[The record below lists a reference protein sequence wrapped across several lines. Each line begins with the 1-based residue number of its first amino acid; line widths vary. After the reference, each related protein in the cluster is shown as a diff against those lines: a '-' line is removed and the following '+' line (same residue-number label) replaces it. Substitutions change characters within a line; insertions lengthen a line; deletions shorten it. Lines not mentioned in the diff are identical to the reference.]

1 MTAGTFV
8 AAVLTLAIF
17 SFLYR
22 ENPFFRFAEHL
33 LVGLSAGYFT
43 VIAVQG
49 TLVPKVIEPLKAG
62 DFWVVIPFVL
72 IILILGRLTEKT
84 RPASRIPLA
93 LVIGAGAGVAVPALL
108 QARVLVQVGATM
120 KPLDSFANVLILTG
134 VITTLIYFYFSREHR
149 GWWGRLAS
157 VGTWYLMIFFGAT
170 FGNTVMSRISL
181 LIGRL
186 EFLFGDFL
194 GLIK

>member
-1 MTAGTFV
+1 MNLATLV
-8 AAVLTLAIF
+8 ATLLTLAIF

-49 TLVPKVIEPLKAG
+49 TLVPKVLEPLKAG
-62 DFWVVIPFVL
+62 DFWVAIPFIL

-108 QARVLVQVGATM
+108 QARILVQLSATM
-120 KPLDSFANVLILTG
+120 KPLHSAASVLVLLG
-134 VITTLIYFYFSREHR
+134 VITTLIYFFFSREHK

-186 EFLFGDFL
+186 EFLLGDFL

>member
-1 MTAGTFV
+1 MTAGTVV
-8 AAVLTLAIF
+8 AALLTLAIF

-43 VIAVQG
+43 VISVQG
-49 TLVPKVIEPLKAG
+49 TLVPKVLEPLKAG
-62 DFWVVIPFVL
+62 DFWVAIPFIL

-108 QARVLVQVGATM
+108 QARILVQLSATM
-120 KPLDSFANVLILTG
+120 KPLDSAANVLILAG
-134 VITTLIYFYFSREHR
+134 VITTLVYFFFSREHK
-149 GWWGRLAS
+149 GWWGRLAA

>member
-1 MTAGTFV
+1 MTAGTVV
-8 AAVLTLAIF
+8 AVILTLAIF

-43 VIAVQG
+43 VISVQG
-49 TLVPKVIEPLKAG
+49 TLVPKVLEPLKAG
-62 DFWVVIPFVL
+62 DFWVAIPFIL
-72 IILILGRLTEKT
+72 TILILGRLTEKT

-108 QARVLVQVGATM
+108 QARILVQLSATM
-120 KPLDSFANVLILTG
+120 KPLDSFINVLILAG
-134 VITTLIYFYFSREHR
+134 VITTLVYFYFSREHK
-149 GWWGRLAS
+149 GWWGQLAA

-186 EFLFGDFL
+186 EFLFGDVL

>member
-1 MTAGTFV
+1 MTAGTIV
-8 AAVLTLAIF
+8 AALLTLAIF

-43 VIAVQG
+43 VISVQG
-49 TLVPKVIEPLKAG
+49 TLVPKVLDPLKAG
-62 DFWVVIPFVL
+62 DLLVAIPFIL

-108 QARVLVQVGATM
+108 QARILVQLGATM
-120 KPLDSFANVLILTG
+120 KPLNSAASVLILIG
-134 VITTLIYFYFSREHR
+134 VITTLIYFYFSREHK
-149 GWWGRLAS
+149 GWWGRLAA

>member
-1 MTAGTFV
+1 MTAGTVV
-8 AAVLTLAIF
+8 AAILTLAIF

-43 VIAVQG
+43 VISVQG
-49 TLVPKVIEPLKAG
+49 TLVPKVLEPIKAG
-62 DFWVVIPFVL
+62 DFWVVIPFIL

-108 QARVLVQVGATM
+108 QARILVQVGATM
-120 KPLDSFANVLILTG
+120 KPLNSTANVLILTG
-134 VITTLIYFYFSREHR
+134 VITTLIYFYFSREHK
-149 GWWGRLAS
+149 GWWGRLAA

-194 GLIK
+194 GLIR

>member
-1 MTAGTFV
+1 MTAGTVV
-8 AAVLTLAIF
+8 AAILTLAIF

-62 DFWVVIPFVL
+62 DFWVVISFVL

-108 QARVLVQVGATM
+108 QARILMQLGATM
-120 KPLDSFANVLILTG
+120 KPLGSLANVLILVG
-134 VITTLIYFYFSREHR
+134 VITTLVYFYFSREHK

>member
-1 MTAGTFV
+1 MTAGTVV
-8 AAVLTLAIF
+8 AALLTLFIF

-43 VIAVQG
+43 VVAVRG
-49 TLVPKVIEPLKAG
+49 TFVPKVVEPLKTG

-84 RPASRIPLA
+84 RPASRVPLA
-93 LVIGAGAGVAVPALL
+93 LIIGAGAGVAVPALL
-108 QARVLVQVGATM
+108 QARILVQLGATM
-120 KPLDSFANVLILTG
+120 KPLDSFTNTLILIG
-134 VITTLIYFYFSREHR
+134 VVTTLIYFYFSREHK
-149 GWWGRLAS
+149 GWWGRLAA

-186 EFLFGDFL
+186 EFLFGDIFH
-194 GLIK
+194 LIK

>member
-1 MTAGTFV
+1 MTAGTV
-8 AAVLTLAIF
+8 IAALLTLAIF

-49 TLVPKVIEPLKAG
+49 TLVPKVIEPMKAG
-62 DFWVVIPFVL
+62 DFWVAIPFVL
-72 IILILGRLTEKT
+72 IVLILGRLTEKT

-108 QARVLVQVGATM
+108 QARILVQMGATM
-120 KPLDSFANVLILTG
+120 KPLNSFANVLILTG
-134 VITTLIYFYFSREHR
+134 VVTTLIYFYFSREHK

-194 GLIK
+194 GLIR

>member
-1 MTAGTFV
+1 MTAGTIV
-8 AAVLTLAIF
+8 AVILTLAIF

-43 VIAVQG
+43 VISVQG
-49 TLVPKVIEPLKAG
+49 TLVPKVLEPLKAG
-62 DFWVVIPFVL
+62 DFWVAIPFIL

-108 QARVLVQVGATM
+108 QARILVQLAATM
-120 KPLDSFANVLILTG
+120 KPLNSVANVLILAG
-134 VITTLIYFYFSREHR
+134 VITTLIYFFFSREHK
-149 GWWGRLAS
+149 GWWGRLAA

>member
-1 MTAGTFV
+1 MTAGTVV
-8 AAVLTLAIF
+8 AAILTLAIF

-62 DFWVVIPFVL
+62 DFWVVISFVL

-108 QARVLVQVGATM
+108 QARILVQLGATM
-120 KPLDSFANVLILTG
+120 KPLGSLANVLILVG
-134 VITTLIYFYFSREHR
+134 VITTLVYFYFSREHK

>member
-1 MTAGTFV
+1 MSFGTAV
-8 AAVLTLAIF
+8 AALLTLFIF

-49 TLVPKVIEPLKAG
+49 TLVPKVLEPLKAG
-62 DFWVVIPFVL
+62 DWWVAVPFVL
-72 IILILGRLTEKT
+72 ILLILGRLTDKA

-93 LVIGAGAGVAVPALL
+93 LIIGAGAGLAVPALL
-108 QARVLVQVGATM
+108 QARILVQMGASM
-120 KPLDSFANVLILTG
+120 KPLNSVAGILVFVG
-134 VITTLIYFYFSREHR
+134 LLATLVYFFFSREHK
-149 GWWGRLAS
+149 GWWGNLAA

-186 EFLFGDFL
+186 EFLLGDVFH
-194 GLIK
+194 LIK

>member
-1 MTAGTFV
+1 MTVGTVV
-8 AAVLTLAIF
+8 AALLTLAIF

-43 VIAVQG
+43 VVAVQG
-49 TLVPKVIEPLKAG
+49 TLVPKVLEPLKAG
-62 DFWVVIPFVL
+62 EWWVVIPIIL

-108 QARVLVQVGATM
+108 QARILVQLSATM
-120 KPLDSFANVLILTG
+120 KPLDSAANVLILVG
-134 VITTLIYFYFSREHR
+134 VITTLIYFYFSREHK

-194 GLIK
+194 GLIR

>member
-1 MTAGTFV
+1 MTAATLV
-8 AAVLTLAIF
+8 AVILTLAIF
-17 SFLYR
+17 SFLHR

-62 DFWVVIPFVL
+62 NIWVAIPLVL

-108 QARVLVQVGATM
+108 QARILVQLGATM
-120 KPLDSFANVLILTG
+120 KPLDSIANVLILTG
-134 VITTLIYFYFSREHR
+134 VITTLIYFYFSREHK

-194 GLIK
+194 GLIR

>member
-1 MTAGTFV
+1 MNFGTL
-8 AAVLTLAIF
+8 AAALLTLAVF

-33 LVGLSAGYFT
+33 LVGLSAGYFI

-49 TLVPKVIEPLKAG
+49 TLVPKVLEPLEAG
-62 DFWVVIPFVL
+62 DWWVAIPFLL
-72 IILILGRLTEKT
+72 ILLILGRLTEKT
-84 RPASRIPLA
+84 RPVSRIPLA
-93 LVIGAGAGVAVPALL
+93 LIIGAGAGLAVPALL
-108 QARVLVQVGATM
+108 QARILVQMADSM
-120 KPLDSFANVLILTG
+120 KPLDSAAKVLVLLG
-134 VITTLIYFYFSREHR
+134 LLATLIYFFFSREHK

-186 EFLFGDFL
+186 EFLLGDVFH
-194 GLIK
+194 LIK

>member
-1 MTAGTFV
+1 MTAGTVV
-8 AAVLTLAIF
+8 AAILTLAIF

-108 QARVLVQVGATM
+108 QARILVQLGATM
-120 KPLDSFANVLILTG
+120 KPLGSLANVLILIG
-134 VITTLIYFYFSREHR
+134 VITTLIYFYFSREHK

>member
-1 MTAGTFV
+1 MTAGTVV
-8 AAVLTLAIF
+8 AAILTLAIF

-62 DFWVVIPFVL
+62 DFWVVISFVL

-108 QARVLVQVGATM
+108 QARILVQLGATM
-120 KPLDSFANVLILTG
+120 KPLGSLANVLILIG
-134 VITTLIYFYFSREHR
+134 VITTLIYFYFSREHK

>member
-1 MTAGTFV
+1 MTVGTVV
-8 AAVLTLAIF
+8 AAFLTLAIF

-22 ENPFFRFAEHL
+22 ENPFFRFAEYL

-43 VIAVQG
+43 VVAVQG
-49 TLVPKVIEPLKAG
+49 TLVPKVLEPLKAG
-62 DFWVVIPFVL
+62 DFWVVIPLIL
-72 IILILGRLTEKT
+72 IILILGRLTEET

-108 QARVLVQVGATM
+108 QARILVQLSATM
-120 KPLDSFANVLILTG
+120 KPLDSAANVLILVG
-134 VITTLIYFYFSREHR
+134 VITTLVYFYFSREHK

-194 GLIK
+194 GLIR

>member
-1 MTAGTFV
+1 MTAGTIV

-43 VIAVQG
+43 VISVQG
-49 TLVPKVIEPLKAG
+49 TLVPKVLEPLKAG
-62 DFWVVIPFVL
+62 DFWVAIPFIL

-108 QARVLVQVGATM
+108 QARILVQLSATM
-120 KPLDSFANVLILTG
+120 KPLDSAANVLILAG
-134 VITTLIYFYFSREHR
+134 VITTLIYFFFSREHK
-149 GWWGRLAS
+149 GWWGRLAA

-186 EFLFGDFL
+186 EFLYGDVF

>member
-1 MTAGTFV
+1 MTAGTVV
-8 AAVLTLAIF
+8 AAILTLAIF

-62 DFWVVIPFVL
+62 DFWVVIPIVL

-108 QARVLVQVGATM
+108 QARILVQLGATM
-120 KPLDSFANVLILTG
+120 KPLGSLANVLILIG
-134 VITTLIYFYFSREHR
+134 VITTLIYFYFSREHK

-194 GLIK
+194 GLVK

>member
-1 MTAGTFV
+1 MTTGTAV
-8 AAVLTLAIF
+8 AAILTLAIF

-108 QARVLVQVGATM
+108 QARILVQMGATM
-120 KPLDSFANVLILTG
+120 KPLDSFVNVLILVG
-134 VITTLIYFYFSREHR
+134 VITTLIYFYFSREHK

-194 GLIK
+194 GLVK

>member
-1 MTAGTFV
+1 MTAGTIV
-8 AAVLTLAIF
+8 AALLTLAIF

-33 LVGLSAGYFT
+33 LVGLSAGYCT

-49 TLVPKVIEPLKAG
+49 TLVPKVLEPLKAG
-62 DFWVVIPFVL
+62 DWWVVVPFIL

-93 LVIGAGAGVAVPALL
+93 LIIGAGAGVAVPALL
-108 QARVLVQVGATM
+108 QARILVQLSATM
-120 KPLDSFANVLILTG
+120 KPLNSAANILILVG
-134 VITTLIYFYFSREHR
+134 VITTLVYFFFSREHK
-149 GWWGRLAS
+149 GWWGKLATI
-157 VGTWYLMIFFGAT
+157 GTWYLMIFFGAT

-194 GLIK
+194 GLIR

>member
-1 MTAGTFV
+1 MTAGTAV
-8 AAVLTLAIF
+8 AALLTLAIF

-22 ENPFFRFAEHL
+22 ENPIFRFAEHL

-108 QARVLVQVGATM
+108 QARILVQLAATM
-120 KPLDSFANVLILTG
+120 KPLDSAANVLILAG
-134 VITTLIYFYFSREHR
+134 VITTLIYFFFSREHT
-149 GWWGRLAS
+149 GWWGRLAA

-194 GLIK
+194 GLIR

>member
-1 MTAGTFV
+1 MTAGNF
-8 AAVLTLAIF
+8 AAAILTLAIF

-22 ENPFFRFAEHL
+22 ENPFFRLAEHL

-49 TLVPKVIEPLKAG
+49 TLVPKVLEPLQAG
-62 DFWVVIPFVL
+62 DWWVVVPFIL

-93 LVIGAGAGVAVPALL
+93 LIIGAGAGVAVPALL
-108 QARVLVQVGATM
+108 QARILVQLSATM
-120 KPLDSFANVLILTG
+120 KPLNSAANIFILVG
-134 VITTLIYFYFSREHR
+134 VITTLVYFFFSREHK
-149 GWWGRLAS
+149 GWWGKLATI
-157 VGTWYLMIFFGAT
+157 GTWYLMIFFGAT

>member
-1 MTAGTFV
+1 MTAGTLV

-33 LVGLSAGYFT
+33 LVGLSAGYFS

-62 DFWVVIPFVL
+62 DFWVVIPFGL

-108 QARVLVQVGATM
+108 QARILVQLGATM
-120 KPLDSFANVLILTG
+120 KPLDSLANVLILIG
-134 VITTLIYFYFSREHR
+134 VITTLIYFYFSREHK

-157 VGTWYLMIFFGAT
+157 IGTWYLMIFFGAT

-194 GLIK
+194 GLI

>member
-1 MTAGTFV
+1 MMAGTFV
-8 AAVLTLAIF
+8 AAILTLAIF

-62 DFWVVIPFVL
+62 DFWVVVSFAL

-134 VITTLIYFYFSREHR
+134 VITTLIYFYFSREHK

>member
-1 MTAGTFV
+1 MNLATLV
-8 AAVLTLAIF
+8 AALLTLAIF

-49 TLVPKVIEPLKAG
+49 TLVPKVLEPLKAG
-62 DFWVVIPFVL
+62 DFWVAIPFIL

-84 RPASRIPLA
+84 CPASRIPLA

-108 QARVLVQVGATM
+108 QARILVQLAATM
-120 KPLDSFANVLILTG
+120 KPLDSAASVLVLLG
-134 VITTLIYFYFSREHR
+134 VITTLIYFFFSREHK

-186 EFLFGDFL
+186 EFLLGDFL

>member
-1 MTAGTFV
+1 MTAGTLV

-49 TLVPKVIEPLKAG
+49 TLVPKVIEPLKVG

-108 QARVLVQVGATM
+108 QARILVQLGATM
-120 KPLDSFANVLILTG
+120 KPLDSFANVLVLVG
-134 VITTLIYFYFSREHR
+134 VITTLIYFYFSREHK

-186 EFLFGDFL
+186 EFLLGDFL
-194 GLIK
+194 GLVK

>member
-1 MTAGTFV
+1 MTAGTLV

-49 TLVPKVIEPLKAG
+49 TLVPKVIEPLKVG

-108 QARVLVQVGATM
+108 QARILVQLGATM
-120 KPLDSFANVLILTG
+120 KPLDSFANVLILVG
-134 VITTLIYFYFSREHR
+134 VITTLIYFYFSREHK

-181 LIGRL
+181 LVGRL

>member
-1 MTAGTFV
+1 MTAGTVV

-49 TLVPKVIEPLKAG
+49 TLVPKVIEPLKVG

-108 QARVLVQVGATM
+108 QARILVQLGATM
-120 KPLDSFANVLILTG
+120 KPLDSFANVLVLVG
-134 VITTLIYFYFSREHR
+134 VITTLIYFYFSREHK

-186 EFLFGDFL
+186 EFLLGDFL
-194 GLIK
+194 GLVK

>member
-1 MTAGTFV
+1 MSLGTL
-8 AAVLTLAIF
+8 AAAFLTLAIF

-49 TLVPKVIEPLKAG
+49 TLAPKVLEPFESG
-62 DFWVVIPFVL
+62 DWWVAIPFVL
-72 IILILGRLTEKT
+72 ILLILGRLTEKT

-93 LVIGAGAGVAVPALL
+93 MVIGAGAGLAVPALL
-108 QARVLVQVGATM
+108 QARILVQMAASM
-120 KPLDSFANVLILTG
+120 KPLDSASAVLILLG
-134 VITTLIYFYFSREHR
+134 LVATLIYFFFSREHK
-149 GWWGRLAS
+149 GWWGRLAA

-186 EFLFGDFL
+186 EFLLGDVL
-194 GLIK
+194 RLIK

>member
-1 MTAGTFV
+1 MTAGTVV
-8 AAVLTLAIF
+8 AAILTLAIF

-108 QARVLVQVGATM
+108 QARILMQLGATM
-120 KPLDSFANVLILTG
+120 KPLGSLANVLILVG
-134 VITTLIYFYFSREHR
+134 VITTLVYFYFSREHK

-194 GLIK
+194 GLVK

>member
-1 MTAGTFV
+1 MTAGTVV
-8 AAVLTLAIF
+8 AAILTLAIF

-62 DFWVVIPFVL
+62 DFWVVISFVL

-108 QARVLVQVGATM
+108 QARILVQLGATM
-120 KPLDSFANVLILTG
+120 KPLGSLTNVLILVG
-134 VITTLIYFYFSREHR
+134 VITTLVYFYFSREHK

>member
-1 MTAGTFV
+1 MTAGTVV
-8 AAVLTLAIF
+8 AALLTLAIF

-49 TLVPKVIEPLKAG
+49 TLVPKVLEPIKAG
-62 DFWVVIPFVL
+62 DFWVVIPCIL

-108 QARVLVQVGATM
+108 QARILVQLSATM
-120 KPLDSFANVLILTG
+120 KPLDSVANVLILTG
-134 VITTLIYFYFSREHR
+134 VVTTLIYFYFSREHK
-149 GWWGRLAS
+149 GWWGRLAA

-186 EFLFGDFL
+186 EFLFGDVL

>member
-1 MTAGTFV
+1 MTAGTLV

-62 DFWVVIPFVL
+62 DFWVVIPFGL

-108 QARVLVQVGATM
+108 QARILVQLGATM
-120 KPLDSFANVLILTG
+120 KPLDSLTNVLILVG
-134 VITTLIYFYFSREHR
+134 VITTLIYFYFSREHK

-194 GLIK
+194 GFVK